1 MTQIDWPAAALLL
14 AGAAGFS
21 AVGLCAAA
29 HAQDSAVQQFGG
41 PVHFAQRTGPDIY
54 AAACQGCHMPE
65 GKGAIGAGRYPPL
78 ANNQNLEAAGYP
90 VYIVV
95 NGQRAMPP
103 FGTYLDD
110 QQVAE
115 VVNYIRST
123 WGNAYQDK
131 VSPEDVAAV
140 R

>member
-1 MTQIDWPAAALLL
+1 
-14 AGAAGFS
+14 
-21 AVGLCAAA
+21 
-29 HAQDSAVQQFGG
+29 
-41 PVHFAQRTGPDIY
+41 
-54 AAACQGCHMPE
+54 MPE

-78 ANNQNLEAAGYP
+78 ANNKNLETAGYP
-90 VYIVV
+90 VYVVV

>member
-41 PVHFAQRTGPDIY
+41 DRTLAHLHPDL
-54 AAACQGCHMPE
+54 
-65 GKGAIGAGRYPPL
+65 PL
-78 ANNQNLEAAGYP
+78 ANNKNLETAGYP
-90 VYIVV
+90 VYVVV

-103 FGTYLDD
+103 LGTYLDD